1 MPRRTHASQNPPAEQ
16 VGTDS
21 IDVVAGEP
29 PVPLTVWRTPSG
41 VGQASISPRLADR
54 LNAAYSRPGEAVV
67 DLTEDHAL
75 ATAAT
80 AGGRRHHQ
88 GWFTD
93 ASALVIGPPT
103 PRTAP
108 VPDGSGGPDSRARRR
123 RGTEPEPAG
132 IAVSVGAWLA
142 APHPPPARHAPT
154 AGSTAPPRS

>member
-16 VGTDS
+16 AGTDS

-29 PVPLTVWRTPSG
+29 PVPLTVWRTPSAG

-54 LNAAYSRPGEAVV
+54 LIAAYSRPGEAVV

-75 ATAAT
+75 AGAAT
-80 AGGRRHHQ
+80 AGGRRHHP

-103 PRTAP
+103 PRTSP
-108 VPDGSGGPDSRARRR
+108 VPDSSGGPDSRVRRR
-123 RGTEPEPAG
+123 RGTEARPAG
-132 IAVSVGAWLA
+132 V
-142 APHPPPARHAPT
+142 
-154 AGSTAPPRS
+154 